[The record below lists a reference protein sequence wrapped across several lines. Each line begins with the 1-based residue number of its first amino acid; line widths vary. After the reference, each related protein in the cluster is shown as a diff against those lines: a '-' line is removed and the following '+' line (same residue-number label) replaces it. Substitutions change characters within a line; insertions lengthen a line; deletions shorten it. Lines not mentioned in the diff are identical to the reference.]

1 MPKNKIKVNSI
12 VRHKIHKND
21 LCGVVRSIHSNHK
34 GKKGPLAIMQWTCY
48 YFGCEEDP
56 DYPDTRFIAIPVS
69 DLEITDPENVNDID
83 LEVLNAKK

>member
-1 MPKNKIKVNSI
+1 MPKNEIKVNSI
-12 VRHKIHKND
+12 VRHKIHKNN

-69 DLEITDPENVNDID
+69 DLEITYPENVNDID

>member
-12 VRHKIHKND
+12 VRHNIHKND

>member
-1 MPKNKIKVNSI
+1 MPKNEIKVNSI
-12 VRHKIHKND
+12 VRHKIHKNN
-21 LCGVVRSIHSNHK
+21 LCGGVRSIHSNHK